1 MMDDLKQLALFA
13 EVVRAGSL
21 SAAARH
27 LGISTSAVSQQLR
40 ALEQSHGVTL
50 LHRSTRKLALTG
62 AGAQLATHATAIV
75 DAAARAR
82 AQLSRTRDAPEGEL
96 RVSAPAGFA
105 RHLAP
110 ALAPLLVQYPS
121 LTLRLQ
127 VDDRMID
134 LIDARIDLAIRGGRL
149 PDANLAARPLC
160 DISFMLFA
168 APAYLAAAGTPASPA
183 DLPAHQWLAV
193 SREGEPVH
201 MQFQSGDG
209 VTQAVEVVPR
219 VTCNSHLSLQQLCV
233 AGLGLALMVRMDADI
248 DLRSGHLVPVLPDW
262 TVPTLRL
269 WAVTP
274 QRDGKPA
281 KVRHAI
287 AALERHLMDQPGT
300 RPV

>member
-1 MMDDLKQLALFA
+1 MFVKLYFMMDDLKQLALFA

-82 AQLSRTRDAPEGEL
+82 AQLSLTRDAPEGEL

-134 LIDARIDLAIRGGRL
+134 
-149 PDANLAARPLC
+149 
-160 DISFMLFA
+160 
-168 APAYLAAAGTPASPA
+168 PASTWRYGAVACPTPIWLHAPCATSRSCSSPHLRTWPQPA
-183 DLPAHQWLAV
+183 RRPALPICRPTSGWPCRV
-193 SREGEPVH
+193 KGSR
-201 MQFQSGDG
+201 S
-209 VTQAVEVVPR
+209 
-219 VTCNSHLSLQQLCV
+219 TCSFNLN
-233 AGLGLALMVRMDADI
+233 
-248 DLRSGHLVPVLPDW
+248 P
-262 TVPTLRL
+262 
-269 WAVTP
+269 AVT
-274 QRDGKPA
+274 
-281 KVRHAI
+281 
-287 AALERHLMDQPGT
+287 L
-300 RPV
+300 